1 MPTSGLVFS
10 AIFSTTTRPSLTV
23 LAFVDDVAG
32 DSGDWAPIVSDG
44 GVATADPG
52 GGEAVCEGAQ
62 ES

>member
-1 MPTSGLVFS
+1 MSTSNLVFS
-10 AIFSTTTRPSLTV
+10 AVFSTTGPSPAV
-23 LAFVDDVAG
+23 LVFVDGVTE

-52 GGEAVCEGAQ
+52 GGDAVCEGAE

>member
-10 AIFSTTTRPSLTV
+10 AIFSTTRLSPTV
-23 LAFVDDVAG
+23 LVFIDGVAG
-32 DSGDWAPIVSDG
+32 DSGDWASMVSDG